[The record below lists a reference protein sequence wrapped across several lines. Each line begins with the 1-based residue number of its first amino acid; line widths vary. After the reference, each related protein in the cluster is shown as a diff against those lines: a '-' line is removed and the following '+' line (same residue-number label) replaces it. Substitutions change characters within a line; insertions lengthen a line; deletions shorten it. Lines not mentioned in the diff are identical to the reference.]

1 MKEQPKKEGVDSSRS
16 FSRFYFSKLNIKLF
30 MIAFMFLI
38 LAISSFGIVIY
49 YVVIDS
55 LSFQI
60 QSELELAATLTS
72 NHVITYFDEKT
83 ELIKLITS
91 RTQLRRDLNNYISA
105 PNQDLYNEIVLKLK
119 DSKGSIEEIQNLC
132 FINMGGI
139 VDACSDNSITGTDFS
154 QERFFSQ
161 GKISEG
167 SYFFKNSGNWNI
179 VISGPIYENNQI
191 LGVVIVVYGLQELGD
206 IITERAGLGETGE
219 VLIAF
224 NDNNGQTIYPLP
236 RRFENDAVSM
246 NFVGLPMQAALNK
259 ESTFFKKTYDYR
271 DVQVIA
277 ATKYIDSVKLGLVS
291 KIDYAEA
298 ILPVR
303 DRLIILFVR
312 VSLILVLVLTLL
324 FFLISLRIIK
334 PIHELISAAERLKN
348 NDFKVHLNI
357 KTDDEL
363 EQLAGTFNTTAEI
376 LDNLENE
383 RKQIDKAKTEFLSI
397 TSHELRSPM
406 TPMRAQLQ
414 MVLGDYFGK
423 LNAEQRNALEIVLNN
438 TERLDKII
446 VDFLEISRI
455 EAARLKFNFVKADLT
470 KMINL
475 VVEEVKSFMPEKKL
489 RIELDVGRLPIIEC
503 DPDRVSQVLRNLLT
517 NSIKFSHQ
525 NGRVLVSVKHTDG
538 MIQFSV
544 KDEGVGISEKDQKH
558 LFEPFFQV
566 ENMYQHKS
574 GGTGLG
580 LAICKGIVESQ
591 NGRIWLVSQEG
602 KGTVFNFTVPLKPV
616 HEIKAIKILF
626 SNGQKTDELVK
637 NLFIEYIGPL
647 GEREFEELQKSK
659 GITYESVHQ
668 YISDLAKK
676 GILMKEN
683 SEEFKSKIAMVFGRE
698 EKEVKKL
705 KKKER
710 LTLPQQEVAEFF
722 SKN

>member
-1 MKEQPKKEGVDSSRS
+1 MKEQPKKEGVDSSRF
-16 FSRFYFSKLNIKLF
+16 FSRLYFSKLNIKLF
-30 MIAFMFLI
+30 MLALMFLVI
-38 LAISSFGIVIY
+38 AISSFGIVIY

-132 FINMGGI
+132 FINIEGI
-139 VDACSDNSITGTDFS
+139 VDVCSDNGITGTDFS
-154 QERFFSQ
+154 QERFFLQ
-161 GKISEG
+161 GKVSEG

-191 LGVVIVVYGLQELGD
+191 LGVVIVLYGLEELND
-206 IITERAGLGETGE
+206 IVTERAGLGETGE
-219 VLIAF
+219 TLIAF
-224 NDNNGQTIYPLP
+224 NDDNGQTIYPLP
-236 RRFENDAVSM
+236 RRFENDIVAI
-246 NFVGLPMQAALNK
+246 NFVGLPMQVALNK
-259 ESTFFKKTYDYR
+259 ESTFFEKTYDYR
-271 DVQVIA
+271 DVQVAA

-303 DRLIILFVR
+303 DRLIILFLR
-312 VSLILVLVLTLL
+312 VSLILILVLALI
-324 FFLISLRIIK
+324 FFLISIRIIK
-334 PIHELISAAERLKN
+334 PIHELIFAAERLKN
-348 NDFKVHLNI
+348 NDFKVRLDI
-357 KTDDEL
+357 KTGDEL
-363 EQLAGTFNTTAEI
+363 EELANTFNNTAEI
-376 LDNLENE
+376 LDNLDNE
-383 RKQIDKAKTEFLSI
+383 RKQLDKAKTEFLSI

-406 TPMRAQLQ
+406 TPMKAQLQ
-414 MVLGDYFGK
+414 MALSDYFGK
-423 LNAEQRNALEIVLNN
+423 LTSGQRNALEIVLSN
-438 TERLDKII
+438 TDRLDKII

-470 KMINL
+470 KMINS

-489 RIELDVGRLPIIEC
+489 RIELDLGKLPLIEA

-517 NSIKFSHQ
+517 NAIKFSHQ
-525 NGRVLVSVKHTDG
+525 NGRILVSAKLANG

-591 NGRIWLVSQEG
+591 GGRIWLVSQEG
-602 KGTVFNFTVPLKPV
+602 KGTAFYFTVPFKPV
-616 HEIKAIKILF
+616 HETKAIKILF

-637 NLFIEYIGPL
+637 SIFIDYIGPL
-647 GEREFEELQKSK
+647 GEREFEVLQKSK
-659 GITYESVHQ
+659 GIVYESVEE
-668 YISDLAKK
+668 YISDLVRK
-676 GILMKEN
+676 GILTKEN
-683 SEEFKSKIAMVFGRE
+683 SEEFKSKIAMIFNIPKNYRKIKKRE
-698 EKEVKKL
+698 NETE
-705 KKKER
+705 
-710 LTLPQQEVAEFF
+710 
-722 SKN
+722 